1 MKKSEVE
8 SYVFSQIC
16 ALQKKMK
23 TEDTH
28 LVWTDDKVQLV
39 LEIIN
44 DFKTKALVKYAGVD
58 WKA

>member
-8 SYVFSQIC
+8 SEVFSQIC
-16 ALQKKMK
+16 APQKKMR
-23 TEDTH
+23 TEDTL
-28 LVWTDDKVQLV
+28 LVWTDDKVQLAS
-39 LEIIN
+39 EIIN